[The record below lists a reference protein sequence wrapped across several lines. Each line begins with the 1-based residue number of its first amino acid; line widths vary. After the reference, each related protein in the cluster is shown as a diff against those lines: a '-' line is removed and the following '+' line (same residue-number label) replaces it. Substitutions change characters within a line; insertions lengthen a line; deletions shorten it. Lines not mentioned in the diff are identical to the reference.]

1 MKGKMGIF
9 KQSKIQII
17 SLISLVAMILLLILG
32 GNIVKADD
40 VSSSS
45 SSSTSETSSSVV
57 VKSQDSSNV
66 SRETSSSATSSNS
79 SSSVSSSVSSTSGS
93 SSSSSVQGNATS
105 KANTQVYVVA
115 TVDNSRAN
123 NTDKDTDQQADA
135 SSVEVV
141 VADNESQP
149 SEYASVKVSNKNVKK
164 HSELSMPK
172 IESTNNFP
180 KTGDNAKEWLPVWGA
195 VVLAV
200 GSILASILYAQEKEG
215 K

>member
-1 MKGKMGIF
+1 MKGKMEIF

-32 GNIVKADD
+32 GNIAKADD

-45 SSSTSETSSSVV
+45 SSSTNETSSSVV

-79 SSSVSSSVSSTSGS
+79 SSSVSSTSG
-93 SSSSSVQGNATS
+93 SSSSVQGNATS

-115 TVDNSRAN
+115 TVDNSKTN

>member
-79 SSSVSSSVSSTSGS
+79 SSSVSSTSG
-93 SSSSSVQGNATS
+93 SSSSVQGNATS

-115 TVDNSRAN
+115 TVDNSKAN

-180 KTGDNAKEWLPVWGA
+180 KTGDNAKEWLLVWGA

>member
-32 GNIVKADD
+32 GNIAKADD

-79 SSSVSSSVSSTSGS
+79 SSSVSSTSGS

>member
-32 GNIVKADD
+32 GNIAKADD

-45 SSSTSETSSSVV
+45 SSSISETSSSVV
-57 VKSQDSSNV
+57 VESQDSSNV

-79 SSSVSSSVSSTSGS
+79 SSSVSSTSG
-93 SSSSSVQGNATS
+93 SSSSVQGNATS

-115 TVDNSRAN
+115 TVDNSKAN
-123 NTDKDTDQQADA
+123 NTDKDTDQQADV

-200 GSILASILYAQEKEG
+200 GSILASILYA
-215 K
+215 

>member
-32 GNIVKADD
+32 GNIAKADD

-45 SSSTSETSSSVV
+45 SSSTSETSSSVIV
-57 VKSQDSSNV
+57 ESQDSSNV
-66 SRETSSSATSSNS
+66 SRGTSSSATSSNS
-79 SSSVSSSVSSTSGS
+79 SSSVSSTSG
-93 SSSSSVQGNATS
+93 SSSSVQGNATS
-105 KANTQVYVVA
+105 KVNTQVYVVA
-115 TVDNSRAN
+115 TVDNSKAN
-123 NTDKDTDQQADA
+123 NTDKDNDQQADA
-135 SSVEVV
+135 SSVKVV
-141 VADNESQP
+141 VTDNESQP
-149 SEYASVKVSNKNVKK
+149 SEYASLKVSNKNVKK

>member
-32 GNIVKADD
+32 GNIAKADD

-79 SSSVSSSVSSTSGS
+79 SSSVSSTSGS

-115 TVDNSRAN
+115 TVDNSKAN

-135 SSVEVV
+135 SSVKVV
-141 VADNESQP
+141 VADNKSQP

-180 KTGDNAKEWLPVWGA
+180 KTGDNAKEWLLVWGA

>member
-32 GNIVKADD
+32 GNIAKADD

-45 SSSTSETSSSVV
+45 SSSTSETSASVV
-57 VKSQDSSNV
+57 VKSQGSSNV

-79 SSSVSSSVSSTSGS
+79 SSSVSSTSG
-93 SSSSSVQGNATS
+93 SSSSVQGNATS

-115 TVDNSRAN
+115 TVDNSKAN

-135 SSVEVV
+135 SSVKVV

-164 HSELSMPK
+164 YSELSMPK

>member
-17 SLISLVAMILLLILG
+17 FLISLVAMISLLILG
-32 GNIVKADD
+32 GNIAKADD

-45 SSSTSETSSSVV
+45 SSSTNETSSSVV

-79 SSSVSSSVSSTSGS
+79 SSSVSSTSG
-93 SSSSSVQGNATS
+93 SSSSVQGNATS

-115 TVDNSRAN
+115 TVDNSKAN
-123 NTDKDTDQQADA
+123 NTDKDTDQQADT

>member
-32 GNIVKADD
+32 GNIAKADD

-57 VKSQDSSNV
+57 VESQDSSNV

-79 SSSVSSSVSSTSGS
+79 SSSVSSTSG
-93 SSSSSVQGNATS
+93 SSSSVQGNATS

-115 TVDNSRAN
+115 TVDNSKAN

-180 KTGDNAKEWLPVWGA
+180 KTGDNAKEWFPVWGA

>member
-32 GNIVKADD
+32 GNIAKADD

-79 SSSVSSSVSSTSGS
+79 SSSISSTSGS
-93 SSSSSVQGNATS
+93 SSSVQGNTTS

-115 TVDNSRAN
+115 TVDNSKAN

-200 GSILASILYAQEKEG
+200 GSILASILYTQEKEG

>member
-32 GNIVKADD
+32 GNIAKADD

-79 SSSVSSSVSSTSGS
+79 SSSVSSTSG
-93 SSSSSVQGNATS
+93 SSSSVQGNATS

-115 TVDNSRAN
+115 TVDNSKAN

-135 SSVEVV
+135 SSVKVV

>member
-1 MKGKMGIF
+1 MKGKMEIF
-9 KQSKIQII
+9 KQSKMQII

-32 GNIVKADD
+32 GNIAKADD

-45 SSSTSETSSSVV
+45 SSSTNETSSSVV

-79 SSSVSSSVSSTSGS
+79 SSSVSSTSG
-93 SSSSSVQGNATS
+93 SSSSVQGNATS

-115 TVDNSRAN
+115 TVDNSKAN

>member
-1 MKGKMGIF
+1 MKGKMEIF

-32 GNIVKADD
+32 GNIAKADD

-45 SSSTSETSSSVV
+45 SSSTNETSSSVV

-79 SSSVSSSVSSTSGS
+79 SSSVSSTSG
-93 SSSSSVQGNATS
+93 SSSSVQGNATS

-115 TVDNSRAN
+115 TVDNSKAN

-149 SEYASVKVSNKNVKK
+149 REYASVKVSNKNVKK

>member
-32 GNIVKADD
+32 GNIAKADD

-79 SSSVSSSVSSTSGS
+79 SSSVSSTSG
-93 SSSSSVQGNATS
+93 SSSSVQGNTTS

-115 TVDNSRAN
+115 TVDNSKAN

-135 SSVEVV
+135 SSGEVV

>member
-17 SLISLVAMILLLILG
+17 SLVSLVAMILLLILG
-32 GNIVKADD
+32 GNIAKADD

-45 SSSTSETSSSVV
+45 SSSISETSSSVV
-57 VKSQDSSNV
+57 VESQDSSNV

-79 SSSVSSSVSSTSGS
+79 SSSVSSTSG
-93 SSSSSVQGNATS
+93 SSSSVQGNATS

-115 TVDNSRAN
+115 TVDNSKAN

>member
-17 SLISLVAMILLLILG
+17 FLISLVAMISLLILG
-32 GNIVKADD
+32 GNIAKADD

-45 SSSTSETSSSVV
+45 SSSTNETSSSVV

-79 SSSVSSSVSSTSGS
+79 SSSVSSTSG
-93 SSSSSVQGNATS
+93 SSSSVQGNATS

-115 TVDNSRAN
+115 TVDNSKAN
-123 NTDKDTDQQADA
+123 NTDKDTDQQADT

-200 GSILASILYAQEKEG
+200 GSILASILYTQEKEG

>member
-9 KQSKIQII
+9 KQSKIQIM

-57 VKSQDSSNV
+57 VESQDSSNV

-79 SSSVSSSVSSTSGS
+79 SSSVSLTSG
-93 SSSSSVQGNATS
+93 SSSSVQGNATS

-115 TVDNSRAN
+115 TVDNSKAN

>member
-9 KQSKIQII
+9 KQNKIQII

-79 SSSVSSSVSSTSGS
+79 SSSVSSTSGN
-93 SSSSSVQGNATS
+93 SSSVQGNATS

-115 TVDNSRAN
+115 TVDNSKAN

>member
-32 GNIVKADD
+32 GNIAKADD

-45 SSSTSETSSSVV
+45 SSSTNETSSSVV

-79 SSSVSSSVSSTSGS
+79 SSSVSSTSG
-93 SSSSSVQGNATS
+93 SSSSVQGNATS

-115 TVDNSRAN
+115 TVDNSKAN

-180 KTGDNAKEWLPVWGA
+180 KTGDNAKEWFPVWGA

>member
-79 SSSVSSSVSSTSGS
+79 SSSVSSTSGS

-180 KTGDNAKEWLPVWGA
+180 KTGDNAKEWLPVWSA

>member
-32 GNIVKADD
+32 GNIAKADD

-79 SSSVSSSVSSTSGS
+79 SSSVSSTSG
-93 SSSSSVQGNATS
+93 SSSSVQGNATS

-115 TVDNSRAN
+115 TVDNSKAN

-200 GSILASILYAQEKEG
+200 GSILASILYTQEKEG

>member
-32 GNIVKADD
+32 GNIAKADD

-45 SSSTSETSSSVV
+45 SSSTSEISSSVV
-57 VKSQDSSNV
+57 VESQDSSNV

-79 SSSVSSSVSSTSGS
+79 SSSVSSTSE
-93 SSSSSVQGNATS
+93 SSSSVQGIATS

-115 TVDNSRAN
+115 TVDNSKAN

>member
-1 MKGKMGIF
+1 MKGKMEIF

-32 GNIVKADD
+32 GNIAKADD

-45 SSSTSETSSSVV
+45 SSSTNETSSSVV

-79 SSSVSSSVSSTSGS
+79 SSSVSSTSG
-93 SSSSSVQGNATS
+93 SSSSVQGNATS

-115 TVDNSRAN
+115 TVDNSKAN

-180 KTGDNAKEWLPVWGA
+180 KTGDNAKEWSPVWGA

>member
-1 MKGKMGIF
+1 MKGKMEIF

-32 GNIVKADD
+32 GNIAKADD

-45 SSSTSETSSSVV
+45 SSSTNETSSSVV

-79 SSSVSSSVSSTSGS
+79 SSSVSSTSGS
-93 SSSSSVQGNATS
+93 SSSVRGNATS

-115 TVDNSRAN
+115 TVDNSKAN

>member
-9 KQSKIQII
+9 KQNKIQII
-17 SLISLVAMILLLILG
+17 SLISLIAMILLLILG
-32 GNIVKADD
+32 GNIAKADD

-57 VKSQDSSNV
+57 VESQDSSNV

-79 SSSVSSSVSSTSGS
+79 SSSVSSTNR
-93 SSSSSVQGNATS
+93 SSSSVQGNATS

-115 TVDNSRAN
+115 TVDNSKAN

>member
-9 KQSKIQII
+9 KQNKIQII

-45 SSSTSETSSSVV
+45 SSSTSETSASVV
-57 VKSQDSSNV
+57 VKSQGSSNV

-79 SSSVSSSVSSTSGS
+79 SSSVSSTSG
-93 SSSSSVQGNATS
+93 SSSSVQGNATS

-115 TVDNSRAN
+115 TVDNSKAN

-164 HSELSMPK
+164 YSELSMPK

-180 KTGDNAKEWLPVWGA
+180 KTGDNAKEWLLVWGA

>member
-1 MKGKMGIF
+1 MKGKMEIF

-17 SLISLVAMILLLILG
+17 SLISLVAMILLLRLG
-32 GNIVKADD
+32 GNIAKADD

-45 SSSTSETSSSVV
+45 SSSTNETSSSVV

-79 SSSVSSSVSSTSGS
+79 SSSVSSTSG
-93 SSSSSVQGNATS
+93 SSSSVQGNATS

-115 TVDNSRAN
+115 TVDNSKAN

>member
-1 MKGKMGIF
+1 MKGKMEIF

-32 GNIVKADD
+32 GNIAKADD

-45 SSSTSETSSSVV
+45 SSSTNETSSSVV

-79 SSSVSSSVSSTSGS
+79 SSSVSSTSGS
-93 SSSSSVQGNATS
+93 SSSVQENATS

-115 TVDNSRAN
+115 TVDNSKAN

>member
-32 GNIVKADD
+32 GNIAKADD

-57 VKSQDSSNV
+57 VDSQDSSNV

-79 SSSVSSSVSSTSGS
+79 SSSVSSTSR
-93 SSSSSVQGNATS
+93 SSSSVQGNATS

-115 TVDNSRAN
+115 TVDNSKAN
-123 NTDKDTDQQADA
+123 NIDKDTDQQADA

>member
-1 MKGKMGIF
+1 MKGKMEIF

-17 SLISLVAMILLLILG
+17 SLISSVAMILLLILG
-32 GNIVKADD
+32 GNIAKADD

-45 SSSTSETSSSVV
+45 SSSTNETSSSVV

-79 SSSVSSSVSSTSGS
+79 SSSVSSTSG
-93 SSSSSVQGNATS
+93 SSSSVQGNATS

-115 TVDNSRAN
+115 TVDNSKAN

>member
-9 KQSKIQII
+9 KQNKIQII

-45 SSSTSETSSSVV
+45 SSSTSETSASVV
-57 VKSQDSSNV
+57 VKSQGSSNV

-79 SSSVSSSVSSTSGS
+79 SSSVSSTSG
-93 SSSSSVQGNATS
+93 SSSSVQGNATS

-115 TVDNSRAN
+115 TVDNSKAN

-135 SSVEVV
+135 SSVKVV

-180 KTGDNAKEWLPVWGA
+180 KTGDNAKEWLLVWGA

>member
-32 GNIVKADD
+32 GNIAKADD

-45 SSSTSETSSSVV
+45 SSSISETSSSVV
-57 VKSQDSSNV
+57 VESQDSSNV

-79 SSSVSSSVSSTSGS
+79 SSSVSSTSGS
-93 SSSSSVQGNATS
+93 SSSIQGNATS

-115 TVDNSRAN
+115 TVDNSKAN

>member
-45 SSSTSETSSSVV
+45 SSSTSETSASVV
-57 VKSQDSSNV
+57 VKSQGSSNV

-79 SSSVSSSVSSTSGS
+79 SSSVSSTSG
-93 SSSSSVQGNATS
+93 SSSSVQGNATS

-115 TVDNSRAN
+115 TVDNSKAN
-123 NTDKDTDQQADA
+123 NTDKDTDQQADT
-135 SSVEVV
+135 SSVKVV

>member
-1 MKGKMGIF
+1 MKGKMEIF

-32 GNIVKADD
+32 GNIAKADD

-45 SSSTSETSSSVV
+45 SSSTNETSSSVV

-79 SSSVSSSVSSTSGS
+79 SSSVSSTSG
-93 SSSSSVQGNATS
+93 SSSSVQGNATS

-115 TVDNSRAN
+115 TVDNSKAN

-200 GSILASILYAQEKEG
+200 GSILASVLYAQEKEG

>member
-32 GNIVKADD
+32 GNIAKADD

-45 SSSTSETSSSVV
+45 SSSTSETSSSVIV
-57 VKSQDSSNV
+57 ESQDSSNV
-66 SRETSSSATSSNS
+66 SRGTSSSATSSNS
-79 SSSVSSSVSSTSGS
+79 SSSVSSTSG
-93 SSSSSVQGNATS
+93 SSSSVQGNATS

-115 TVDNSRAN
+115 TVDNSKAN

>member
-32 GNIVKADD
+32 GNIAKADD

-79 SSSVSSSVSSTSGS
+79 SSSVSSTSG
-93 SSSSSVQGNATS
+93 SSSSVQGNATS

-115 TVDNSRAN
+115 TVDNSKAN

-135 SSVEVV
+135 SSVKVV

-164 HSELSMPK
+164 YSELSMPK

-180 KTGDNAKEWLPVWGA
+180 KTGDNAKEWLLVWGA

>member
-9 KQSKIQII
+9 KQNKIQII

-45 SSSTSETSSSVV
+45 SSSTSETSASVV
-57 VKSQDSSNV
+57 VKSQGSSNV

-79 SSSVSSSVSSTSGS
+79 SSSVSSTSGN
-93 SSSSSVQGNATS
+93 SSSVQGNATS

-115 TVDNSRAN
+115 TVDNSKAN

-135 SSVEVV
+135 SSVKVV

-180 KTGDNAKEWLPVWGA
+180 KTGDNAKEWLLVWGA

>member
-17 SLISLVAMILLLILG
+17 FLISLVAMISLLILG
-32 GNIVKADD
+32 GNIAKADD

-45 SSSTSETSSSVV
+45 SSSTNETSSSVV

-79 SSSVSSSVSSTSGS
+79 SSSVSSTSG
-93 SSSSSVQGNATS
+93 SSSSVQGNATS

-115 TVDNSRAN
+115 TVDNSKAN
-123 NTDKDTDQQADA
+123 NTDKDTDQQADT

-180 KTGDNAKEWLPVWGA
+180 KTGDNAKEWFPVWGA

>member
-32 GNIVKADD
+32 GNIAKADD

-79 SSSVSSSVSSTSGS
+79 SSSVSLTSG
-93 SSSSSVQGNATS
+93 SSSSVQGNATS

-115 TVDNSRAN
+115 TVDNSKAN

>member
-32 GNIVKADD
+32 GNIAKADD

-79 SSSVSSSVSSTSGS
+79 SSSISSTSG
-93 SSSSSVQGNATS
+93 SSSSVQGNATS

-115 TVDNSRAN
+115 TVDNSKAN

-141 VADNESQP
+141 VADNESQL

-200 GSILASILYAQEKEG
+200 GSILASILYTQEKEG